1 MDMDSFNLEVLII
14 SLILEEHWEWQYF
27 DIQKDTV
34 KVKLLSGKDNKIVKS
49 RWNGGGSTEDAPDLQ
64 PDTYGLGV
72 KKNAAH
78 KWFVIDKVDNYINY

>member
-1 MDMDSFNLEVLII
+1 M
-14 SLILEEHWEWQYF
+14 QYF
-27 DIQKDTV
+27 DIQTDTV

-64 PDTYGLGV
+64 PDTFGLGV

-78 KWFVIDKVDNYINY
+78 LHDEVSNIVTTSLSRMNS

>member
-1 MDMDSFNLEVLII
+1 M
-14 SLILEEHWEWQYF
+14 
-27 DIQKDTV
+27 
-34 KVKLLSGKDNKIVKS
+34 KLLSGKDNKIVKS

-78 KWFVIDKVDNYINY
+78 KWFVIDKVDNYIRIPQI

>member
-1 MDMDSFNLEVLII
+1 M
-14 SLILEEHWEWQYF
+14 
-27 DIQKDTV
+27 
-34 KVKLLSGKDNKIVKS
+34 KLLSGKDNKIVKS

-78 KWFVIDKVDNYINY
+78 KWFVIDKVDNNIILEFLKFNKKYLRKTATGCNKTFDI

>member
-1 MDMDSFNLEVLII
+1 MQ
-14 SLILEEHWEWQYF
+14 HF

-78 KWFVIDKVDNYINY
+78 KWFVIDKVDNYIRIPQF